1 MSTVMHFHI
10 ASPRS
15 IVLATAALAL
25 ALPAHAADLAVKAPA
40 PPPAAYSWAGFYAGV
55 NFGAATTSEQAN
67 TPFGSSSTDPSGVI
81 GGGQIGYNFQ
91 LAPAWLLGI
100 EGDIDGTSVKGNTNI
115 VSSSPAGIGTALSI
129 ASNHNWYATL
139 AGRAGYVA
147 GPWLIY
153 AKAGGAWMN
162 ADYQIQV
169 NSGAGGAASISSTR
183 SGWTTGAGVEYQIMP
198 KWTFKVEYD
207 YLGFGTSNF
216 NFTPVGIGTTIKT
229 DVNEIKIGANY
240 HF

>member
-10 ASPRS
+10 ASLRS

-40 PPPAAYSWAGFYAGV
+40 PPPPAAYSWAGFYAGV
-55 NFGAATTSEQAN
+55 NFGFATTSEQVN
-67 TPFGSSSTDPSGVI
+67 TPFGSSSTDPSGAI

-100 EGDIDGTSVKGNTNI
+100 EGDIDGTSVH
-115 VSSSPAGIGTALSI
+115 GTTSAVGPSALTI
-129 ASNHNWYATL
+129 TSNHNWYATL
-139 AGRAGYVA
+139 AGRVGYVA
-147 GPWLIY
+147 GPWLFY
-153 AKAGGAWMN
+153 GKGGGAWMG
-162 ADYQIQV
+162 ADYQLQV
-169 NSGAGGAASISSTR
+169 NSGVGGAASVSSTR
-183 SGWTTGAGVEYQIMP
+183 SGFVAGAGVEYQIMP

-207 YLGFGTSNF
+207 YLGFGTSNV

-229 DVNEIKIGANY
+229 DVNEIKLGANY